1 VKAIREKIVAPAD
14 ERTAGYIPYLN
25 ALRTGMDRDAIL
37 VNDMTMMA
45 YEGVRYFPIFEPRT
59 FLFPRGFGTL
69 GSAMPTALGAKVG
82 RPDRQVVSVSGDGG
96 FQFTLE
102 ELGAAVHH
110 QIPVA
115 IVIFNDGTH
124 TAVKAAQKRTY
135 PGRYIAV
142 DLVNPDYVK
151 MADAYG
157 IEGIRAE
164 SPEALTEALNHAKA
178 KDMPTII
185 DVPIQLEK
193 Y

>member
-1 VKAIREKIVAPAD
+1 
-14 ERTAGYIPYLN
+14 
-25 ALRTGMDRDAIL
+25 M
-37 VNDMTMMA
+37 
-45 YEGVRYFPIFEPRT
+45 
-59 FLFPRGFGTL
+59 
-69 GSAMPTALGAKVG
+69 
-82 RPDRQVVSVSGDGG
+82 
-96 FQFTLE
+96 E

-151 MADAYG
+151 IADAYG
-157 IEGIRAE
+157 MEGIRAE
-164 SPEALTEALNHAKA
+164 SPEALTEALVKA
-178 KDMPTII
+178 KSLDAPVLI
-185 DVPIQLEK
+185 DVPIKLEN